1 MARNFYTPINLN
13 GLELQDAAVG
23 NLSTTSINAITSG
36 TGRIQY
42 DSTLNV
48 LKYRDNSGW
57 QTISTGG
64 GSFTLGST
72 SISLGSTTTTI
83 AGLSSVTSTTF
94 VGALTGNAST
104 ATSAGKWTT
113 AVNLAGNSVD
123 GSATVAFANKF
134 IVQGATDTGLS
145 GAQFLGALA
154 TGIVKNTTSTGVLS
168 IASAGD
174 FPTLNQN
181 TTGSAGSVA
190 NTLTFGTGLTA
201 GGASFNGSAAV
212 TIAAVTGSTSVAGIV
227 QLSDSTSTTS
237 SSLAATPTAVKSA
250 YDLAN
255 AALPKAGGTMSG
267 AIAMGGNKIT
277 GLGTP
282 TAVDDAATKA
292 YVDNISQGL
301 NAHDAVKYATTGALG
316 TTGNLVGGTIT
327 TTYSNGSSG
336 EGATLTIGTSSN
348 WTAITIDGQSLTVTD
363 RVLIKNQASALQN
376 GIYTVTSVGAV
387 GNTTSFVFTRATDN
401 DQVPELEAGDLVY
414 VLAGTSNGGNG
425 FVETAIVTTIGTS
438 SITWS
443 QFSGSSATL
452 AGAGLVTNGTN
463 PNQLDVASTT
473 LSVTSNAVDL
483 ATVTP
488 TNSGSAGS
496 GTIVDDITIDTYGRV
511 TGVTYTSVPFTAL
524 GTTTSTAT
532 ATAASGT
539 ITSARRVTGA
549 GIGTGTA
556 IIVNHGLGQ
565 WVTAQ
570 LFDTSGNLVETDV
583 LNASTS
589 GGTTTF
595 TFAASQTLTGF
606 QYVIVG

>member
-72 SISLGSTTTTI
+72 SISLGGTVTTVAGLTLSGPSFSGTITTPLTTAGYVTNNGSGVLGSVTTI
-83 AGLSSVTSTTF
+83 PNAGLTNSTISGVSLGGTL
-94 VGALTGNAST
+94 GALSLG
-104 ATSAGKWTT
+104 
-113 AVNLAGNSVD
+113 
-123 GSATVAFANKF
+123 
-134 IVQGATDTGLS
+134 TGLS
-145 GAQFLGALA
+145 YDAGTTY
-154 TGIVKNTTSTGVLS
+154 TGGT
-168 IASAGD
+168 AR
-174 FPTLNQN
+174 TLN
-181 TTGSAGSVA
+181 VA
-190 NTLTFGTGLTA
+190 
-201 GGASFNGSAAV
+201 
-212 TIAAVTGSTSVAGIV
+212 TGSTSTAGIV
-227 QLSDSTSTTS
+227 SLTDSTSSTSTTT
-237 SSLAATPTAVKSA
+237 AATPNSVKSA

-267 AIAMGGNKIT
+267 AIAMGSSKIT

-282 TAVDDAATKA
+282 TASDDAATKA
-292 YVDNISQGL
+292 YVDNVSQGL
-301 NAHDAVKYATTGALG
+301 NVHDAVNYATTAALG

-327 TTYSNGSSG
+327 TTYANGTSG
-336 EGATLTIGTSSN
+336 EGATLTIATSSN
-348 WTAITIDGQSLTVTD
+348 WTAITIDGQSLTVTN
-363 RVLIKNQASALQN
+363 RVLIKNQSSALQN

-401 DQVPELEAGDLVY
+401 DQVPELEAGDLTY
-414 VLAGTSNGGNG
+414 VIAGTANGGNG
-425 FVETAIVTTIGTS
+425 YVQTAVVTTVGS
-438 SITWS
+438 SSVTWS
-443 QFSGSSATL
+443 QFSGSSTTL
-452 AGAGLVTNGTN
+452 AGAGLTPNGTN
-463 PNQLDVASTT
+463 PNQIDVGSTT
-473 LSVTSNAVDL
+473 LTVTSNAVDL

-488 TNSGSAGS
+488 SNSGSAS
-496 GTIVDDITIDTYGRV
+496 AATIVDDITVDSYGRV

-539 ITSARRVTGA
+539 ITSARRVTGV

-556 IIVNHGLGQ
+556 MVVNHGLGQ
-565 WVTAQ
+565 WVHAQ
-570 LFDTSGNLVETDV
+570 IFDTSGNLVETDV
-583 LNASTS
+583 LNASTNS
-589 GGTTTF
+589 GTTTF
-595 TFAASQTLTGF
+595 TFASSQTLTGF

>member
-72 SISLGSTTTTI
+72 SISLGGTVTTVAGLTLSGPTFSGTITTPLTTAGYVTNNGSGVLGSVTTI
-83 AGLSSVTSTTF
+83 PNAGLTNSTISGVSLGGTL
-94 VGALTGNAST
+94 GALSLG
-104 ATSAGKWTT
+104 
-113 AVNLAGNSVD
+113 
-123 GSATVAFANKF
+123 
-134 IVQGATDTGLS
+134 TGLS
-145 GAQFLGALA
+145 YDAGTTY
-154 TGIVKNTTSTGVLS
+154 TGGT
-168 IASAGD
+168 AR
-174 FPTLNQN
+174 TL
-181 TTGSAGSVA
+181 SVA
-190 NTLTFGTGLTA
+190 
-201 GGASFNGSAAV
+201 
-212 TIAAVTGSTSVAGIV
+212 TGSTSTAGIV
-227 QLSDSTSTTS
+227 SLTDSTSSTSTTT
-237 SSLAATPTAVKSA
+237 AATPNSVKSA

-267 AIAMGGNKIT
+267 AIAMGSSKIT

-282 TAVDDAATKA
+282 TASDDAATKA
-292 YVDNISQGL
+292 YVDNVSQGL
-301 NAHDAVKYATTGALG
+301 NVHDAVNYATTAALG

-327 TTYSNGSSG
+327 TTYANGTSG
-336 EGATLTIGTSSN
+336 EGATLTIATSSN
-348 WTAITIDGQSLTVTD
+348 WTAITIDGQSLTVTN
-363 RVLIKNQASALQN
+363 RVLIKNQSSALQN

-401 DQVPELEAGDLVY
+401 DQVPELEAGDLTY
-414 VLAGTSNGGNG
+414 VIAGTANGGNG
-425 FVETAIVTTIGTS
+425 YVQTAVVTTVGS
-438 SITWS
+438 SSVTWS
-443 QFSGSSATL
+443 QFSGSSTTL
-452 AGAGLVTNGTN
+452 AGAGLTPNGTN
-463 PNQLDVASTT
+463 PNQIDVGSTT
-473 LSVTSNAVDL
+473 LTVTSNAVDL

-488 TNSGSAGS
+488 SNSGSAS
-496 GTIVDDITIDTYGRV
+496 AATIVDDITVDSYGRV

-539 ITSARRVTGA
+539 ITSARRVTGV

-556 IIVNHGLGQ
+556 MVVNHGLGQ
-565 WVTAQ
+565 WVHAQ
-570 LFDTSGNLVETDV
+570 IFDTSGNLVETDV
-583 LNASTS
+583 LNASTNS
-589 GGTTTF
+589 GTTTF
-595 TFAASQTLTGF
+595 TFASSQTLTGF

>member
-1 MARNFYTPINLN
+1 MARNFFTPINLN
-13 GLELQDAAVG
+13 GLELQNAAIG
-23 NLSTTSINAITSG
+23 NLSTTSINSITSD

-42 DSTLNV
+42 DSTLHV
-48 LKYRDNSGW
+48 LKYRDNTGW

-72 SISLGSTTTTI
+72 SISLGGTTTTV
-83 AGLSSVTSTTF
+83 AGLTLSGPTFTGTITTSLTTAGYVTTTSGGVLSSVSTIPNA
-94 VGALTGNAST
+94 GLTNST
-104 ATSAGKWTT
+104 ISG
-113 AVNLAGNSVD
+113 VSL
-123 GSATVAFANKF
+123 GST
-134 IVQGATDTGLS
+134 
-145 GAQFLGALA
+145 LGALSLGSGLSYDAGTTYTGA
-154 TGIVKNTTSTGVLS
+154 T
-168 IASAGD
+168 AR
-174 FPTLNQN
+174 TLN
-181 TTGSAGSVA
+181 VA
-190 NTLTFGTGLTA
+190 
-201 GGASFNGSAAV
+201 
-212 TIAAVTGSTSVAGIV
+212 TGSTSTAGIV
-227 QLSDSTSTTS
+227 SLTDSTSSTSTTT
-237 SSLAATPTAVKSA
+237 AATPNSVKSA

-255 AALPKAGGTMSG
+255 AALPKSGGTMSG
-267 AIAMGGNKIT
+267 AIAMGGSKIT

-282 TAVDDAATKA
+282 TASDDAATKA
-292 YVDNISQGL
+292 YVDNVSQGL

-387 GNTTSFVFTRATDN
+387 GNTTSFVFARATDN

-414 VLAGTSNGGNG
+414 VLAGTNNGGNG
-425 FVETAIVTTIGTS
+425 FVQTAVVTTIGTS
-438 SITWS
+438 AVTWS

-463 PNQLDVASTT
+463 PNQLDVGSTT
-473 LSVTSNAVDL
+473 LTVTSNAVDL
-483 ATVTP
+483 PTITP
-488 TNSGSAGS
+488 SNTGSAS
-496 GTIVDDITIDTYGRV
+496 SSTIVDDITVDSYGRV

-532 ATAASGT
+532 ATAAAGT

-556 IIVNHGLGQ
+556 MVVNHGLGQ

-570 LFDTSGNLVETDV
+570 LFDSSGNLVEVDV
-583 LNASTS
+583 LNASTNS
-589 GGTTTF
+589 GTTTF
-595 TFAASQTLTGF
+595 TFASSQTLTGF

>member
-57 QTISTGG
+57 QTVSTGG

-72 SISLGSTTTTI
+72 SISLGSTTTTV

-104 ATSAGKWTT
+104 A
-113 AVNLAGNSVD
+113 
-123 GSATVAFANKF
+123 SAT
-134 IVQGATDTGLS
+134 TG
-145 GAQFLGALA
+145 
-154 TGIVKNTTSTGVLS
+154 
-168 IASAGD
+168 
-174 FPTLNQN
+174 
-181 TTGSAGSVA
+181 
-190 NTLTFGTGLTA
+190 TLTFGTGLTA
-201 GGASFNGSAAV
+201 GGASFNGSNV
-212 TIAAVTGSTSVAGIV
+212 TITAVSATTSVAGIV

-237 SSLAATPTAVKSA
+237 SILAATATAAKAA
-250 YDLAN
+250 YDRGSTGVSDAATAQTTAN
-255 AALPKAGGTMSG
+255 AALPKAGGTMTG
-267 AIAMGGNKIT
+267 AIAMGGSKIT

-292 YVDNISQGL
+292 YVDNVSQGL
-301 NAHDAVKYATTGALG
+301 NAHDAAKYATTAALG

-376 GIYTVTSVGAV
+376 GIYTVTSVGGV

-414 VLAGTSNGGNG
+414 ILAGTNNGGNG
-425 FVETAIVTTIGTS
+425 FVQTAIVTTIGTS
-438 SITWS
+438 AVNWS
-443 QFSGSSATL
+443 QFSGSSVTL

-473 LSVTSNAVDL
+473 LTVTSNAVDL

-488 TNSGSAGS
+488 SNSGSAGS
-496 GTIVDDITIDTYGRV
+496 GTIVDDITVDSYGRV

-539 ITSARRVTGA
+539 ITSARRVTGV

-556 IIVNHGLGQ
+556 MIVNHGLGQ

-570 LFDTSGNLVETDV
+570 IFDTNGNLVEVDV

-595 TFAASQTLTGF
+595 TFATSQTLTGF

>member
-23 NLSTTSINAITSG
+23 NLSTTSINSITSG

-42 DSTLNV
+42 DSTLHV
-48 LKYRDNSGW
+48 LKYRDNTGW
-57 QTISTGG
+57 KTISSGA

-72 SISLGSTTTTI
+72 SVALGDTVTTI
-83 AGLSSVTSTTF
+83 AGLTLSGPTFSGTITTPLTTAGYVTNNGSGVLGSVATIPNAGLTNSTISGVSLGSTL
-94 VGALTGNAST
+94 GALSLG
-104 ATSAGKWTT
+104 
-113 AVNLAGNSVD
+113 
-123 GSATVAFANKF
+123 
-134 IVQGATDTGLS
+134 TGLS
-145 GAQFLGALA
+145 YDAGTTY
-154 TGIVKNTTSTGVLS
+154 TGGT
-168 IASAGD
+168 AR
-174 FPTLNQN
+174 TL
-181 TTGSAGSVA
+181 SVA
-190 NTLTFGTGLTA
+190 
-201 GGASFNGSAAV
+201 
-212 TIAAVTGSTSVAGIV
+212 TGSTSTAGIV
-227 QLSDSTSTTS
+227 SLTDSTSSTSTTT
-237 SSLAATPTAVKSA
+237 AATPNSVKSA

-267 AIAMGGNKIT
+267 AIAMGGSKIT

-282 TAVDDAATKA
+282 TAGDDAATKS
-292 YVDNISQGL
+292 YVDNVSQGL
-301 NAHDAVKYATTGALG
+301 NSHDAVNYATTGALG

-327 TTYSNGSSG
+327 TTYANGSSG
-336 EGATLTIGTSSN
+336 QGATLTIGTSSN

-376 GIYTVTSVGAV
+376 GIYTVTSVGEV

-438 SITWS
+438 AVTWS

-463 PNQLDVASTT
+463 PNQLDIASTT
-473 LSVTSNAVDL
+473 LTVTADAVNL
-483 ATVTP
+483 ATVTAS
-488 TNSGSAGS
+488 NSGSAS
-496 GTIVDDITIDTYGRV
+496 SSTIVDDITVDTYGRV

-539 ITSARRVTGA
+539 ITSARRVAGV

-556 IIVNHGLGQ
+556 MVVNHGLGQ

-570 LFDTSGNLVETDV
+570 IFDTSGNLVEVDV
-583 LNASTS
+583 LNASTNS
-589 GGTTTF
+589 GTTTF
-595 TFAASQTLTGF
+595 TFASSQTLTGF

>member
-72 SISLGSTTTTI
+72 SISLGGTVTTV
-83 AGLSSVTSTTF
+83 AGLTLSGPTFSGTITTPLTTAGYVTNNGSGVLGSVATIPNAGLTNSTISGVSLGSTL
-94 VGALTGNAST
+94 GALSLG
-104 ATSAGKWTT
+104 
-113 AVNLAGNSVD
+113 
-123 GSATVAFANKF
+123 
-134 IVQGATDTGLS
+134 TGLS
-145 GAQFLGALA
+145 YDAGTTY
-154 TGIVKNTTSTGVLS
+154 TGGT
-168 IASAGD
+168 AR
-174 FPTLNQN
+174 TL
-181 TTGSAGSVA
+181 SVA
-190 NTLTFGTGLTA
+190 
-201 GGASFNGSAAV
+201 
-212 TIAAVTGSTSVAGIV
+212 TGSTSTAGIV
-227 QLSDSTSTTS
+227 SLTDSTSSTSTTT
-237 SSLAATPTAVKSA
+237 AATPNSVKSA

-267 AIAMGGNKIT
+267 AIAMGGSKIT

-282 TAVDDAATKA
+282 TASDDAATKA
-292 YVDNISQGL
+292 YVDNVSQGL
-301 NAHDAVKYATTGALG
+301 NSHDAVNYATTGALG

-336 EGATLTIGTSSN
+336 VGATLTIGTSSN

-376 GIYTVTSVGAV
+376 GIYTVTSVGEV

-438 SITWS
+438 AVTWS

-473 LSVTSNAVDL
+473 LDVTANAVNL
-483 ATVTP
+483 ATVTAS
-488 TNSGSAGS
+488 NSGSAS
-496 GTIVDDITIDTYGRV
+496 SSTIVDDITVDTYGRV

-539 ITSARRVTGA
+539 ITSARRVTGV

-556 IIVNHGLGQ
+556 MVVNHGLGQ

-570 LFDTSGNLVETDV
+570 IFDTSGNLVEVDV
-583 LNASTS
+583 LNASTNS
-589 GGTTTF
+589 GTTTF
-595 TFAASQTLTGF
+595 TFASSQTLTGF

>member
-13 GLELQDAAVG
+13 GLELQSAAIG
-23 NLSTTSINAITSG
+23 NLSTTSINSITSG

-57 QTISTGG
+57 QTIATGG
-64 GSFTLGST
+64 TSFTLGST
-72 SISLGSTTTTI
+72 SIALGSTTTTI

-104 ATSAGKWTT
+104 A
-113 AVNLAGNSVD
+113 
-123 GSATVAFANKF
+123 SAT
-134 IVQGATDTGLS
+134 TG
-145 GAQFLGALA
+145 
-154 TGIVKNTTSTGVLS
+154 
-168 IASAGD
+168 
-174 FPTLNQN
+174 
-181 TTGSAGSVA
+181 
-190 NTLTFGTGLTA
+190 TLTFGTGLTA
-201 GGASFNGSAAV
+201 GGASFNGSNV
-212 TIAAVTGSTSVAGIV
+212 TITAVSATTSVAGIV

-237 SSLAATPTAVKSA
+237 SILAATPTAVKAA
-250 YDLAN
+250 YDRGSTGVSDAATAQTTAN

-267 AIAMGGNKIT
+267 AIAMGNNKIT

-282 TAVDDAATKA
+282 TASDDAATKA
-292 YVDNISQGL
+292 YVDDVAKGL
-301 NAHDAVKYATTGALG
+301 NVHDAVNYATTGALG

-327 TTYSNGSSG
+327 TTYANGTSG
-336 EGATLTIGTSSN
+336 EGATLTIATSSN
-348 WTAITIDGQSLTVTD
+348 WTAITIDGQSLTVTN
-363 RVLIKNQASALQN
+363 RVLIKNQSAALQN

-401 DQVPELEAGDLVY
+401 DQVPELEAGDLTY
-414 VLAGTSNGGNG
+414 VIAGTANGGNG
-425 FVETAIVTTIGTS
+425 YVQTSVVTTVGS
-438 SITWS
+438 SSVTWS
-443 QFSGSSATL
+443 QFSGSSTTL
-452 AGAGLVTNGTN
+452 AGAGLAPNGTN
-463 PNQLDVASTT
+463 PNQIDVGSTT
-473 LSVTSNAVDL
+473 LTVTSNAVDL

-488 TNSGSAGS
+488 SNSGSAS
-496 GTIVDDITIDTYGRV
+496 SATIVDDITVDSYGRV

-539 ITSARRVTGA
+539 ITSARRVAGA

-556 IIVNHGLGQ
+556 IVVNHGLGQ

-570 LFDTSGNLVETDV
+570 LFDTSGNLVEVDV

-595 TFAASQTLTGF
+595 TFATSQTLTGF